1 MRRIRS
7 TTRVSPGILFVEGP
21 LSNWTVFH
29 GQDSVELVDC
39 GYPADRPLVEESIRL
54 AGADP
59 AQLTRILIT
68 HGHSDHLG
76 ASARFA
82 SESGVVVAAAPDE
95 LPNVRREAT
104 EQVTLGDLLPSALK
118 RGTVRWTVAA
128 VRAGGLGDIGVP
140 GAVALEGDEVRL
152 STGHVLRI
160 VPAPG
165 HTSGSVC
172 FLEPES
178 RALLS
183 GDAIVSGHPL
193 LRESGE
199 LQQLPAFFHH
209 DADAAARSARRLVL
223 CDAEVVL
230 PGHGPLIAFPAS
242 ARP

>member
-1 MRRIRS
+1 MRSIRS
-7 TTRVSPGILFVEGP
+7 TTRVAPGILFVEGP

-29 GQDSVELVDC
+29 GNGAVELVDC

-59 AQLTRILIT
+59 ADLKRILIT

-76 ASARFA
+76 ASAQFA
-82 SESGVVVAAAPDE
+82 AERGVVVATAPEE
-95 LPNVRREAT
+95 LPNVRRQVT
-104 EQVTLGDLLPSALK
+104 EQVTVAELLPSALK
-118 RGTVRWTVAA
+118 RGTVRWAA
-128 VRAGGLGDIGVP
+128 AAIRAGGLGDVGVP
-140 GAVALEGDEVRL
+140 AAVALEGDEVLL
-152 STGHVLRI
+152 STGHTLTM

-178 RALLS
+178 RALLT
-183 GDAIVSGHPL
+183 GDAIVTGHPL

-199 LQQLPAFFHH
+199 LQQLPAFFQH
-209 DADAAARSARRLVL
+209 DPDEAALSARRLVL
-223 CDAEVVL
+223 CDAALVL
-230 PGHGPLIAFPAS
+230 PGHGPLVVFPES